1 MLVKSEDYLEDSF
14 HIDIL
19 LFKDNRIE
27 LWLEGTSKEELLD
40 EMISTTE
47 VEAILD
53 LSFEYAFTLNNQ
65 VEYSLH
71 I

>member
-1 MLVKSEDYLEDSF
+1 MKSEDYLEDSF